1 MTYQDIISKLS
12 LDEKVQLVSG
22 ASAWRTVPIQ
32 GAGVPEMK
40 VSDGPNGVRGD
51 GGVAAASFPVGVCMA
66 STWNLDLIKDVGDA
80 IADEAK
86 SKGVQVVL
94 GPTINIHRGPLGGRN
109 FECYSE
115 DPYLS
120 GMLASAFTDG
130 VQAGGVAACVKHY
143 VCNDSEFERHT
154 ISIEVDERTLR
165 EIYLRPFEIAIKRSN
180 PWTIMGAYN
189 RINGV
194 YACSHDYLNNQVLK
208 GEWGYDGLVISDWY
222 AAKETV
228 PNALGGLDLE
238 MPGPAIAWGDK
249 LRSAVDRGDVPETM
263 LDDKVERLLRCMDRT
278 GLLDDVKVTS
288 ELALDKPGHRKLAY
302 QAAVEGMVLCKNEG
316 LLPIDLAKKKKI
328 AVIGPN
334 VEDFR
339 IMGGGSSSLLPH
351 YVATPLQ
358 KLAAQFPDLE
368 VETAKGCPTHK
379 YVPETPK
386 QQLSPT
392 EGSNE
397 KGLQYQF
404 YRGGLAGELESE
416 RVVSRGTIMLQGLNE
431 SKRDSL
437 IATGYFKAEETGDHT
452 FGIFAAGKS
461 RILVDDQVVVDN
473 WTTTELGDAF
483 FGQATTERQA
493 TMSLEA
499 GKSYPIRIEYDAD
512 PASTFKAMR
521 FGILGPDMEQCMT
534 RALEIAKDA
543 DAVILLVGTNDDWET
558 EGNDRESLSLPGEQD
573 ALIEHVVAVNPNTIV
588 VNNSGSPVSMPWLDK
603 VPAVI
608 QTWFAG
614 QEFGNALMDLITGAA
629 NPSGKLPIT
638 FPKRMVDTPAYTS
651 YPGEFGKVYYGE
663 GLFVGYRWYDARQI
677 EPLLPFGFGLSY
689 TRFEFSDLALIA
701 EQDLVKVR
709 CRVTNVGERAG
720 KETVQVYV
728 EPVSPDVARPVKE
741 LKAFAKVDLAPGES
755 TDVEIEL
762 DHAAFAYWNI
772 DHGDWFVSGGEYL
785 VLVGNSSRDIHLSAS
800 FERQSPE
807 MKKAE
812 KTRPF

>member
-1 MTYQDIISKLS
+1 MFQDTINKLS

-22 ASAWRTVPIQ
+22 ASAWRTVPIP

-51 GGVAAASFPVGVCMA
+51 GGVAAASFPVGICMA
-66 STWNLDLIKDVGDA
+66 STWNVDLVQQVGDA

-130 VQAGGVAACVKHY
+130 VQTAGVAACVKHY

-154 ISIEVDERTLR
+154 ISVEVDERTLR

-189 RINGV
+189 RVNGV
-194 YACSHDYLNNQVLK
+194 YACSHDYLINQVLRS
-208 GEWGYDGLVISDWY
+208 EWGYDGLVISDWY

-249 LRSAVDRGDVPETM
+249 LRAAVDNGEVPESVIDAK
-263 LDDKVERLLRCMDRT
+263 LERLLLCMSRT
-278 GLLDDVKVTS
+278 GLLDDVEVTA
-288 ELALDKPGHRKLAY
+288 ELALDKPDHRKLAY
-302 QAAVEGMVLCKNEG
+302 QSAVEGMVLCKNDG
-316 LLPIDLAKKKKI
+316 LLPLDLAAKRKI

-339 IMGGGSSSLLPH
+339 IMGGGSSSLRPH
-351 YVATPLQ
+351 YVSTPLAS
-358 KLAAQFPDLE
+358 LSSRFPDLE
-368 VETAKGCPTHK
+368 LVTAKGCLTHK
-379 YVPETPK
+379 YVPEAPK
-386 QQLSPT
+386 HQLSPT
-392 EGSNE
+392 DGSNE
-397 KGLQYQF
+397 KGLHYQF
-404 YRGGLAGELESE
+404 FSGGLDGTFDSE
-416 RVVSRGTIMLQGLNE
+416 RVVSRGTVMLQGLNE

-437 IATGYFKAEETGDHT
+437 IATGFFNAEETGEHT
-452 FGIFAAGKS
+452 FGIFAAGRS
-461 RILVDDQVVVDN
+461 RILIDDQVIVDN
-473 WTTTELGDAF
+473 WTDIELGDAF
-483 FGQATTERQA
+483 FGQATTEKQA
-493 TMSLEA
+493 TLHMEA
-499 GKSYPIRIEYDAD
+499 GRSYPIRIEYDAD
-512 PASTFKAMR
+512 IESTFKAMR
-521 FGILGPDMEQCMT
+521 FGILGPDQEQGMS

-558 EGNDRESLSLPGEQD
+558 EGNDREALSLPGEQD
-573 ALIEHVVAVNPNTIV
+573 ALIEQIVAQNPNTVV
-588 VNNSGSPVSMPWLDK
+588 VNNSGSPVAMPWLER
-603 VPAVI
+603 VPAMI

-614 QEFGNALMDLITGAA
+614 QEFGNALTDLITGAA

-638 FPKRMVDTPAYTS
+638 FPSRMVDTPAYTS

-663 GLFVGYRWYDARQI
+663 GLFVGYRWYDRREI

-689 TRFEFSDLALIA
+689 TEFEFSELELSESGDVVMLG
-701 EQDLVKVR
+701 
-709 CRVTNVGERAG
+709 CRVTNTGRRAG

-728 EPVSPDVARPVKE
+728 EPVTPRVARPIRE
-741 LKAFAKVDLAPGES
+741 LKAFEKVSLDPGES
-755 TDVEIEL
+755 TTVAIEL
-762 DHAAFAYWNI
+762 HSDAFAHWDLDVMN
-772 DHGDWFVSGGEYL
+772 WLVAGGEYKIHI
-785 VLVGNSSRDIHLSAS
+785 GSSSRHIHLTGSVQ
-800 FERQSPE
+800 RPMPE
-807 MKKAE
+807 TKKAE